1 MARYRGPKQKK
12 ARRFKEPIFGP
23 SKALER
29 KPYGPGEHGRSRFT
43 RKSEYAIQLEEKQK
57 AKYTYGLLEK
67 QFRNL
72 FKKAEAKTEA
82 TNEVFMKYLEARLD
96 NTVFRMGLARSR
108 RQARQLIAHRHI
120 VVNGQIVNIPSYQ
133 MKVGDIVTVR
143 PKSSNLEIINDA
155 VQSSSSGKYKW
166 LEFDK
171 KTKTGKFLNYPE
183 MEEIPE
189 NINMQLIIELYSK

>member
-1 MARYRGPKQKK
+1 MARYTGPKQKK

-57 AKYTYGLLEK
+57 AKYTYGLLER

-72 FKKAEAKTEA
+72 YKKASARGGVTGE
-82 TNEVFMKYLEARLD
+82 NLLMFLEARLD
-96 NTVFRMGLARSR
+96 NTLFRMGFARSR
-108 RQARQLIAHRHI
+108 QQARQLISHKHI
-120 VVNGQIVNIPSYQ
+120 VVNGHVVNIPSFQ
-133 MKVGDIVTVR
+133 LKPGDVVTVR
-143 PKSSNLEIINDA
+143 PRSSRLEVIETSLE
-155 VQSSSSGKYKW
+155 SSPRSKYKW
-166 LEFDK
+166 LEIDK
-171 KTKTGKFLNYPE
+171 KSKTGKFLNFPS

-189 NINMQLIIELYSK
+189 NINVQLIVELYSK

>member
-29 KPYGPGEHGRSRFT
+29 KPYGPGEHGRSRFS

-133 MKVGDIVTVR
+133 MSVGDIVTVR
-143 PKSSNLEIINDA
+143 PKSSNLEIINEA
-155 VQSSSSGKYKW
+155 VQSSSSNRYKW

>member
-72 FKKAEAKTEA
+72 YKKATSKEGVTGE
-82 TNEVFMKYLEARLD
+82 NLLRYLEARLD
-96 NTVFRMGLARSR
+96 NTVFRLGFARTR
-108 RQARQLIAHRHI
+108 RQARQLVAHRHI
-120 VVNGQIVNIPSYQ
+120 VVNGQVVNIPSFQ
-133 MKVGDIVTVR
+133 LKAGDIITIR
-143 PKSSNLEIINDA
+143 PKSRNLEVISD
-155 VQSSSSGKYKW
+155 SLSGSPKSKYKW
-166 LEFDK
+166 LEIDK
-171 KTKTGKFLNYPE
+171 KSLTGKFLNMPD

-189 NINMQLIIELYSK
+189 NINVQLIIELYSK